1 MFGIGTKS
9 ARLIAAATLA
19 LGVGAIGLPAAAEA
33 GDDHR
38 RHGGH
43 HKYKHHGHHKYK
55 NHGHRGHHRHYSH
68 RRHGHGHWRSGFSV
82 RIWDPYPPP
91 VIRHYSVARPCHP
104 VVGHGQDQFG
114 RRAKFGGT
122 MCYDRF
128 GNGYVVAGSQ
138 HVIHYF

>member
-9 ARLIAAATLA
+9 ARLIATAALA
-19 LGVGAIGLPAAAEA
+19 VGIGAIGLPAAAEA

-43 HKYKHHGHHKYK
+43 HGHHKYKHHGHHKHHSYHRH
-55 NHGHRGHHRHYSH
+55 HGHRH
-68 RRHGHGHWRSGFSV
+68 HGHWRSGFSV

-91 VIRHYSVARPCHP
+91 VIRHYSVVRPCHP
-104 VVGHGQDQFG
+104 VVGHGQDRFG
-114 RRAKFGGT
+114 RPAKFGGT

-138 HVIHYF
+138 HIIHYF